1 MAKRVWRRRR
11 RCIMSFLADCAGI
24 GVDVPVEREKIPARV
39 LILKWGGAGIRKKLL
54 RKRLNLVVMPLL
66 ILLLAALC
74 VYLRPGDNAM
84 RGAALLAFAD
94 KEGSPCMWE
103 RSKCWRL

>member
-1 MAKRVWRRRR
+1 VRRSHIEMG
-11 RCIMSFLADCAGI
+11 RC
-24 GVDVPVEREKIPARV
+24 
-39 LILKWGGAGIRKKLL
+39 GIRKKLL

-84 RGAALLAFAD
+84 RGAAMLA
-94 KEGSPCMWE
+94 EGSHAWE
-103 RSKCWRL
+103 RRQVLALV

>member
-1 MAKRVWRRRR
+1 
-11 RCIMSFLADCAGI
+11 
-24 GVDVPVEREKIPARV
+24 
-39 LILKWGGAGIRKKLL
+39 LKWGGAGIRKKLL

-94 KEGSPCMWE
+94 KEGSPCM
-103 RSKCWRL
+103 